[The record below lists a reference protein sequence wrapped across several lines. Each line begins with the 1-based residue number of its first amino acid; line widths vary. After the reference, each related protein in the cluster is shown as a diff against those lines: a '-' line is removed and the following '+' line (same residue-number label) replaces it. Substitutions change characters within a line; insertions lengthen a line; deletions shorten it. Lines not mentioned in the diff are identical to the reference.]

1 MANAKMMKLIL
12 ICLLGSGFFV
22 QAQEV
27 NKEFTKLVLNEQFDQ
42 PDKNWNSTFN
52 ADNLFIAQ
60 NGYFELYRQNKQS
73 GYYVFPNKSESYK
86 GFLLESKVL
95 FTSHDNKAQSAGVI
109 VMANESGG
117 GLLIEVNQKKAF
129 RIVRVY
135 KDKQIPINA
144 QSGDGWQK
152 SAAVSKT
159 ENTISIKTYD
169 KIYDLYINQT
179 FVKSFTDIELS
190 KGKIGI
196 YVGPN
201 SKVRFDHL
209 SIWEESIK
217 DPSPIDTT
225 KSIDAEQQA
234 YTKVIIK
241 LKEQL
246 QLRERNIED
255 LKYKLRQCEA
265 QGNTAG
271 IDANQ
276 QGQVAQLQSKI
287 IALQNENDTMHLDLV
302 QLENNLEDL
311 QQFKQM
317 IEQGSDGDIVIPL
330 TKLVSQNK
338 QVADSMQRLN
348 KALDA
353 ENKTLYIEVK
363 ELVKT
368 MDRNGLEIEQL
379 KKANAQHLSTIDSLQ
394 KALQQL
400 KASLPAKTDQSIAP
414 ELSEEEKLQQMIEK
428 EREERRKRKEEEDKK
443 KSEGNGQ

>member
-1 MANAKMMKLIL
+1 
-12 ICLLGSGFFV
+12 
-22 QAQEV
+22 
-27 NKEFTKLVLNEQFDQ
+27 
-42 PDKNWNSTFN
+42 
-52 ADNLFIAQ
+52 
-60 NGYFELYRQNKQS
+60 
-73 GYYVFPNKSESYK
+73 
-86 GFLLESKVL
+86 
-95 FTSHDNKAQSAGVI
+95 
-109 VMANESGG
+109 
-117 GLLIEVNQKKAF
+117 
-129 RIVRVY
+129 
-135 KDKQIPINA
+135 
-144 QSGDGWQK
+144 
-152 SAAVSKT
+152 
-159 ENTISIKTYD
+159 
-169 KIYDLYINQT
+169 
-179 FVKSFTDIELS
+179 
-190 KGKIGI
+190 
-196 YVGPN
+196 
-201 SKVRFDHL
+201 
-209 SIWEESIK
+209 
-217 DPSPIDTT
+217 
-225 KSIDAEQQA
+225 
-234 YTKVIIK
+234 

-265 QGNTAG
+265 QGSASG
-271 IDANQ
+271 VDADQ

-287 IALQNENDTMHLDLV
+287 TALQNENDTMRMDLV

-338 QVADSMQRLN
+338 QLADSMQKLN

-353 ENKTLYIEVK
+353 ENKTLYLEVK